1 MTPAL
6 IARIEAMIAERVVV
20 RSDSSRWAADSAA
33 YEIGYL
39 DAILR
44 HDGLSD
50 KTAEAIWPCLVEG
63 FSHE

>member
-6 IARIEAMIAERVVV
+6 IARIEAMIAERVIIRDEGRYPGPCV
-20 RSDSSRWAADSAA
+20 AN
-33 YEIGYL
+33 YELGYL